1 MLLALAIGYA
11 AAVYH
16 GAMQRRMRELYDSS
30 IRDSLTGMFNRRGAM
45 DLMKKAVDRHAGR
58 SAMLVV
64 DIDNL
69 KLINDMRG
77 HTTGDAVLARTS
89 EAIRASLKE
98 GDACARLG
106 DEFLIFA
113 AGRDADGA
121 KDIARDIRTRLAE
134 GMPLAGASFTVSMGI
149 AISDG
154 EETDFA
160 QMHRNVDSAL
170 HQARA
175 EGRNRISV
183 FDPPNQ
189 AEREPARLAKTTT

>member
-1 MLLALAIGYA
+1 LLLALAIGYA

-77 HTTGDAVLARTS
+77 HTTGDAVLRGPP
-89 EAIRASLKE
+89 R
-98 GDACARLG
+98 R
-106 DEFLIFA
+106 
-113 AGRDADGA
+113 
-121 KDIARDIRTRLAE
+121 
-134 GMPLAGASFTVSMGI
+134 
-149 AISDG
+149 
-154 EETDFA
+154 FA
-160 QMHRNVDSAL
+160 QASRKVTH
-170 HQARA
+170 AR
-175 EGRNRISV
+175 G
-183 FDPPNQ
+183 
-189 AEREPARLAKTTT
+189 LAMSS